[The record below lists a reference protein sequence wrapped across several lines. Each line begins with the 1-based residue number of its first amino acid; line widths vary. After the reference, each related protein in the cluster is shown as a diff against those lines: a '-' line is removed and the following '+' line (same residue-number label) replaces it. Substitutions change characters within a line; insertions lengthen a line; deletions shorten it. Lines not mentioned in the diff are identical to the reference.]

1 MTYEIVYLKEKIVAG
16 LIVRTSNGDANMTKV
31 IGETWKSFFEEGIY
45 QTIMNKKNENTIGL
59 YSNYENKVNGEYDVV
74 VCCEVSKEEKF
85 PEGIQVRKIEKGKYA
100 KFKIKG
106 HVQEAV
112 WEFWNKLWEMN
123 LDRKYS
129 FDFEEYKGGT
139 EMKDSEI
146 DIYISIN

>member
-16 LIVRTSNGDANMTKV
+16 LIVRTSNGDANMKKV
-31 IGETWKSFFEEGIY
+31 IGETWKRFFEEGIY
-45 QTIMNKKNENTIGL
+45 QTIMNKENENTIGL
-59 YSNYENKVNGEYDVV
+59 YLNYENKINGEYDVAI
-74 VCCEVSKEEKF
+74 CCEVSKEEKF
-85 PEGIQVRKIEKGKYA
+85 SEGVQVRKIEEGKYA

-106 HVQEAV
+106 HVQESV
-112 WEFWNKLWEMN
+112 SEFWSKLWEMD

-129 FDFEEYKGGT
+129 FDFEEYKGNS